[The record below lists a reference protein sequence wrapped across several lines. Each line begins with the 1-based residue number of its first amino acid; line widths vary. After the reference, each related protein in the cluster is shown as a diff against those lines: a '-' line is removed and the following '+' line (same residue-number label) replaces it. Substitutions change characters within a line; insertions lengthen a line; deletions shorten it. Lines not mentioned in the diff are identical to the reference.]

1 MNEKNQL
8 GINSCFL
15 NLDDPIKLFE
25 IWMEKAKQTEPNDPN
40 AVALATSSKNN
51 VPSVRMVLLKGFN
64 KDGFVFYTNL
74 NSRKGNELKENPNAS
89 MCFHWK
95 SLLRQVRITGT
106 VSLVS
111 DDVADAYYSSRAYE
125 CRIGAWSSNQ
135 SQELKNR
142 DELINSIKAYKNKYS
157 DEIKVPRPKHWSGW
171 NLNPQNIEFWLDG
184 ENRIHERLLYTK
196 SQNGLWNKSLLSP

>member
-40 AVALATSSKNN
+40 AVALGTSNKNN

-106 VSLVS
+106 
-111 DDVADAYYSSRAYE
+111 
-125 CRIGAWSSNQ
+125 C
-135 SQELKNR
+135 
-142 DELINSIKAYKNKYS
+142 
-157 DEIKVPRPKHWSGW
+157 
-171 NLNPQNIEFWLDG
+171 
-184 ENRIHERLLYTK
+184 LLYT
-196 SQNGLWNKSLLSP
+196 SPSPRDAHESRMPSSA